1 MSTLSENI
9 KNKRKQLNLTQENIA
24 VKLNINRATD
34 AGYETGKSSPDIET
48 LIKLADLFETSIDF
62 LVGRYTR

>member
-24 VKLNINRATD
+24 VKLNINRATY